1 MSAKKFI
8 PNWYNAVGDGVNPF
22 KFGKQYEPDCF
33 IDREEE
39 YSQLVRAVSS
49 GNNVILVA
57 PRRFGKTWLIQKF
70 ALESGFQC
78 IYLDLLSMLSL
89 KDFAVKI
96 ISKSFQLLKSNN
108 PVEFVKEHLKNLVK
122 YINFSIGSDGV
133 VFTFSRDVE
142 EEVLLSECYRLLE
155 RLGEIFKT
163 LVVCLDEFQAYSLV
177 SEKLAGSLRSFFQT
191 APRVVFVFSGS
202 MRHMIEELFFQ
213 SKGLMYHSGIKL
225 DLCSFLPKDA
235 VIDHVCEKFRS
246 SGKTMP
252 RQLAERFY
260 AITKGHPYYVQM
272 LAYEVWN
279 LCGETVTEQDLQ
291 NALNQLI
298 FRERHSYDMVLDMLG
313 QKHLRKVLVMIATNR
328 DIFSLETLQE
338 FEIPNPSIVNKT
350 IKKLVELGFVEKLSR
365 GNYEIIDPIFEEYVL
380 KRFS

>member
-1 MSAKKFI
+1 M
-8 PNWYNAVGDGVNPF
+8 NPF
-22 KFGKQYEPDCF
+22 KFGKQYEPGCF
-33 IDREEE
+33 IDREDE

-57 PRRFGKTWLIQKF
+57 PRRFGKTWLLQKF

-96 ISKSFQLLKSNN
+96 ISKSFELLKLNN
-108 PVEFVKEHLKNLVK
+108 PVEFVKEYLKNLVK
-122 YINFSIGSDGV
+122 YINFSISSDGV
-133 VFTFSRDVE
+133 IFTFSRDVE
-142 EEVLLSECYRLLE
+142 EEILLSECYRLLE

-177 SEKLAGSLRSFFQT
+177 SERLAGSLRSFFQT
-191 APRVVFVFSGS
+191 TPKVVFVFSGS

-225 DLCSFLPKDA
+225 DLCSFLPKSS
-235 VIDHVCEKFRS
+235 VIDYVCEKFS
-246 SGKTMP
+246 LSGKKMP
-252 RQLAERFY
+252 RQIAERFY
-260 AITKGHPYYVQM
+260 DITKGHPYYVQM

-279 LCGETVTEQDLQ
+279 LCGETVTEYELQ
-291 NALNQLI
+291 SALNQLI

-313 QKHLRKVLVMIATNR
+313 QKHLRKVLVMIATNK

-350 IKKLVELGFVEKLSR
+350 IRKLVELGFVEKLSR
-365 GNYEIIDPIFEEYVL
+365 GTYQIIDPIFEEYVL